1 MRSVGREDKM
11 EQQNLQDNTDIEIDV
26 LELFHVLLNKFW
38 IILLA
43 GIIAGLAFIGGT
55 ILFITP
61 QYESTT
67 KMYVLSKQ
75 DNNTLTQQDMQT
87 SLSLTKDYAE
97 LIKSRTVTEGV
108 IAQLNLDLTH
118 EDLLKKMT
126 VDSATDTRI
135 LSITVEDPDPYE
147 ACEIANAIRDV
158 AANHIKNVM
167 DIDAVNVVETANIPE
182 QKSSPS
188 ITKNGI
194 IGGFLGVLLSVVIIL
209 IAYISNDTVK
219 TQEDVE
225 KYLGLSILGTIPL
238 TTTDRKK
245 KKKKQKRARGRR

>member
-1 MRSVGREDKM
+1 MHSVGREDKM

-126 VDSATDTRI
+126 VDSF
-135 LSITVEDPDPYE
+135 
-147 ACEIANAIRDV
+147 
-158 AANHIKNVM
+158 NHCNRCR
-167 DIDAVNVVETANIPE
+167 
-182 QKSSPS
+182 
-188 ITKNGI
+188 
-194 IGGFLGVLLSVVIIL
+194 
-209 IAYISNDTVK
+209 
-219 TQEDVE
+219 
-225 KYLGLSILGTIPL
+225 PL
-238 TTTDRKK
+238 
-245 KKKKQKRARGRR
+245 

>member
-1 MRSVGREDKM
+1 M

-61 QYESTT
+61 QYDSTT

-118 EDLLKKMT
+118 EELLKKMA

-135 LSITVEDPDPYE
+135 LSITVTDADPYE
-147 ACEIANAIRDV
+147 ACKIANAIRDV

-167 DIDAVNVVETANIPE
+167 DIDAVNVVETANIPD
-182 QKSSPS
+182 QKASPS

-225 KYLGLSILGTIPL
+225 KYLGLSVLGTIPL
-238 TTTDRKK
+238 TETDRKK
-245 KKKKQKRARGRR
+245 KKKKQKQKKARGRR

>member
-1 MRSVGREDKM
+1 M
-11 EQQNLQDNTDIEIDV
+11 EQQNLQNNDEIEIDV
-26 LELFHVLLNKFW
+26 LELFHVLLDKIW
-38 IILLA
+38 VIILAGAVAALA
-43 GIIAGLAFIGGT
+43 VVAAT

-61 QYESTT
+61 QYQSTT

-75 DNNTLTQQDMQT
+75 DSNTLTSQDMQT

-108 IAQLNLDLTH
+108 ITQLNLDMTH
-118 EDLLKKMT
+118 EQLLSKIT

-135 LSITVEDPDPYE
+135 LSISVRDADPYV

-182 QKSSPS
+182 NKISPS
-188 ITKNGI
+188 IKKNGLV
-194 IGGFLGVLLSVVIIL
+194 GGVAGVAIAIAIIL
-209 IAYISNDTVK
+209 ITYLSNDTIK

-225 KYLGLSILGTIPL
+225 RYLGLSTLGTIPMSEA
-238 TTTDRKK
+238 DSKNKNKK
-245 KKKKQKRARGRR
+245 KHKKQKRSKGRR

>member
-1 MRSVGREDKM
+1 MHSVGREDKM

-118 EDLLKKMT
+118 EEL
-126 VDSATDTRI
+126 
-135 LSITVEDPDPYE
+135 
-147 ACEIANAIRDV
+147 
-158 AANHIKNVM
+158 
-167 DIDAVNVVETANIPE
+167 PE
-182 QKSSPS
+182 
-188 ITKNGI
+188 KNGSR
-194 IGGFLGVLLSVVIIL
+194 F
-209 IAYISNDTVK
+209 
-219 TQEDVE
+219 
-225 KYLGLSILGTIPL
+225 
-238 TTTDRKK
+238 
-245 KKKKQKRARGRR
+245 

>member
-1 MRSVGREDKM
+1 M

-118 EDLLKKMT
+118 
-126 VDSATDTRI
+126 DTRI
-135 LSITVEDPDPYE
+135 LSITVTDADPYE
-147 ACEIANAIRDV
+147 ACKIANAIRDV

-167 DIDAVNVVETANIPE
+167 DIDAVNVVETANIPD
-182 QKSSPS
+182 QQSSPS
-188 ITKNGI
+188 ISKNGI
-194 IGGFLGVLLSVVIIL
+194 IGVLLGVLLSVAIIL

-225 KYLGLSILGTIPL
+225 KYLGLSVLGTIPL
-238 TTTDRKK
+238 TETDRKK
-245 KKKKQKRARGRR
+245 KKKKQKQKKARGRR

>member
-1 MRSVGREDKM
+1 M

-135 LSITVEDPDPYE
+135 LSITVKDPDPYE
-147 ACEIANAIRDV
+147 AC
-158 AANHIKNVM
+158 KNC
-167 DIDAVNVVETANIPE
+167 
-182 QKSSPS
+182 
-188 ITKNGI
+188 
-194 IGGFLGVLLSVVIIL
+194 
-209 IAYISNDTVK
+209 
-219 TQEDVE
+219 
-225 KYLGLSILGTIPL
+225 
-238 TTTDRKK
+238 
-245 KKKKQKRARGRR
+245 

>member
-1 MRSVGREDKM
+1 M

-135 LSITVEDPDPYE
+135 LSTTVTD
-147 ACEIANAIRDV
+147 
-158 AANHIKNVM
+158 
-167 DIDAVNVVETANIPE
+167 ETLMKHARLPMLSE
-182 QKSSPS
+182 M
-188 ITKNGI
+188 
-194 IGGFLGVLLSVVIIL
+194 LLQTIL
-209 IAYISNDTVK
+209 K
-219 TQEDVE
+219 M
-225 KYLGLSILGTIPL
+225 
-238 TTTDRKK
+238 
-245 KKKKQKRARGRR
+245 

>member
-1 MRSVGREDKM
+1 M

-87 SLSLTKDYAE
+87 SLSLTKDY
-97 LIKSRTVTEGV
+97 V

-118 EDLLKKMT
+118 EELLKKMA

-135 LSITVEDPDPYE
+135 LSITVTDADPYE
-147 ACEIANAIRDV
+147 ACKIANAIRDV

-167 DIDAVNVVETANIPE
+167 DIDAVNVVETANIPD
-182 QKSSPS
+182 QQSSPS
-188 ITKNGI
+188 ISKNGI
-194 IGGFLGVLLSVVIIL
+194 IGVLLGVLLSVAIIL

-225 KYLGLSILGTIPL
+225 KYLGLSVLGTIPL
-238 TTTDRKK
+238 TETDRKK
-245 KKKKQKRARGRR
+245 KKKKQKQKKARGRR

>member
-1 MRSVGREDKM
+1 M
-11 EQQNLQDNTDIEIDV
+11 EQQNLQNNDEIEIDV
-26 LELFHVLLNKFW
+26 LELFHVLLDKIW
-38 IILLA
+38 VIILAGAVAALA
-43 GIIAGLAFIGGT
+43 VVAAT

-61 QYESTT
+61 QYQSTT

-75 DNNTLTQQDMQT
+75 DSNTLTSQDMQT

-108 IAQLNLDLTH
+108 ITQLNLDMTH
-118 EDLLKKMT
+118 EQLLSKIT

-135 LSITVEDPDPYE
+135 LSISVRDADPYV

-182 QKSSPS
+182 NKISPS
-188 ITKNGI
+188 IKKNGLV
-194 IGGFLGVLLSVVIIL
+194 GGVAGVAIAIAIIL
-209 IAYISNDTVK
+209 ITYLSNDTIK

-225 KYLGLSILGTIPL
+225 RYLGLSTLGTIPMSEA
-238 TTTDRKK
+238 DRKNKNK
-245 KKKKQKRARGRR
+245 KKHKKQKRSKGRR

>member
-1 MRSVGREDKM
+1 M

-118 EDLLKKMT
+118 EELLKKMGA
-126 VDSATDTRI
+126 VGRI
-135 LSITVEDPDPYE
+135 
-147 ACEIANAIRDV
+147 A
-158 AANHIKNVM
+158 
-167 DIDAVNVVETANIPE
+167 
-182 QKSSPS
+182 
-188 ITKNGI
+188 
-194 IGGFLGVLLSVVIIL
+194 LLPQ
-209 IAYISNDTVK
+209 A
-219 TQEDVE
+219 
-225 KYLGLSILGTIPL
+225 
-238 TTTDRKK
+238 
-245 KKKKQKRARGRR
+245 

>member
-1 MRSVGREDKM
+1 M

-43 GIIAGLAFIGGT
+43 GIIAALAFVGGT

-61 QYESTT
+61 QYQSTT

-75 DNNTLTQQDMQT
+75 DNNTITQQDMQT

-118 EDLLKKMT
+118 EQLLGKVS

-135 LSITVEDPDPYE
+135 LSITVTDPDPYE
-147 ACEIANAIRDV
+147 ACKIANAIRDV

-167 DIDAVNVVETANIPE
+167 DIDAVNVVETANIPD
-182 QKSSPS
+182 QKSTPNIS
-188 ITKNGI
+188 KNGV
-194 IGGFLGVLLSVVIIL
+194 IGGLLGVLLSVAIIL
-209 IAYISNDTVK
+209 IAYISNDTIK

-225 KYLGLSILGTIPL
+225 RYLGLSMLGTIPL
-238 TTTDRKK
+238 TAADRKN

>member
-1 MRSVGREDKM
+1 M
-11 EQQNLQDNTDIEIDV
+11 EQQNMQNNDEIEIDLSEV
-26 LELFHVLLNKFW
+26 FRVLLDKIW
-38 IILLA
+38 VIILAGVIAALA
-43 GIIAGLAFIGGT
+43 VAAGT

-75 DNNTLTQQDMQT
+75 DSNTLTSQDMQT

-108 IAQLNLDLTH
+108 ITQLNLDMTH
-118 EDLLKKMT
+118 EELLKKMS

-135 LSITVEDPDPYE
+135 LSISVKDADPYV

-167 DIDAVNVVETANIPE
+167 DIDAVNIVETANIPDH
-182 QKSSPS
+182 KVSPS
-188 ITKNGI
+188 ITRNGL
-194 IGGFLGVLLSVVIIL
+194 IGGIAGVVIAVAIVL
-209 IAYISNDTVK
+209 ISYLSNDTIK

-225 KYLGLSILGTIPL
+225 RYLGLSTLGSIPMSENE
-238 TTTDRKK
+238 RKK
-245 KKKKQKRARGRR
+245 KKRKKSKKQKRGRR

>member
-1 MRSVGREDKM
+1 M
-11 EQQNLQDNTDIEIDV
+11 EQQNLQNNDEIEIDV
-26 LELFHVLLNKFW
+26 LELFHVLLDKIW
-38 IILLA
+38 VIILAGAVAALA
-43 GIIAGLAFIGGT
+43 VVAAT

-61 QYESTT
+61 QYQSTT

-75 DNNTLTQQDMQT
+75 DSNTLTSQDMQT

-108 IAQLNLDLTH
+108 ITQLNLDMTH
-118 EDLLKKMT
+118 EQLLSKMT

-135 LSITVEDPDPYE
+135 LSISVRDADPYV

-182 QKSSPS
+182 NKISPS
-188 ITKNGI
+188 IKKNGLV
-194 IGGFLGVLLSVVIIL
+194 GGVAGVAIAIAIIL
-209 IAYISNDTVK
+209 ITYLSNDTIK

-225 KYLGLSILGTIPL
+225 RYLGLSTLGTIPM
-238 TTTDRKK
+238 TEADRKNKNK
-245 KKKKQKRARGRR
+245 KKHKKQKRSKGRR

>member
-1 MRSVGREDKM
+1 MHSVGREDKM

-87 SLSLTKDYAE
+87 SLSLTKRLCRADQ
-97 LIKSRTVTEGV
+97 K
-108 IAQLNLDLTH
+108 
-118 EDLLKKMT
+118 
-126 VDSATDTRI
+126 
-135 LSITVEDPDPYE
+135 PY
-147 ACEIANAIRDV
+147 
-158 AANHIKNVM
+158 
-167 DIDAVNVVETANIPE
+167 
-182 QKSSPS
+182 S
-188 ITKNGI
+188 
-194 IGGFLGVLLSVVIIL
+194 
-209 IAYISNDTVK
+209 Y
-219 TQEDVE
+219 
-225 KYLGLSILGTIPL
+225 
-238 TTTDRKK
+238 
-245 KKKKQKRARGRR
+245 

>member
-1 MRSVGREDKM
+1 MQSGGREDKM

-67 KMYVLSKQ
+67 KI
-75 DNNTLTQQDMQT
+75 TQQDMQT

-118 EDLLKKMT
+118 EELLKKMA

-135 LSITVEDPDPYE
+135 LSITVTDADPYE
-147 ACEIANAIRDV
+147 ACKIANAIRDV

-167 DIDAVNVVETANIPE
+167 DIDAVNVVETANIPD
-182 QKSSPS
+182 QQSSPS
-188 ITKNGI
+188 ISKNGI
-194 IGGFLGVLLSVVIIL
+194 IGVLLGVLLSVAIIL

-225 KYLGLSILGTIPL
+225 KYLGLSVLGTIPL
-238 TTTDRKK
+238 TETDRKK
-245 KKKKQKRARGRR
+245 KKKKQKQKKARGRR

>member
-1 MRSVGREDKM
+1 M

-118 EDLLKKMT
+118 EELLKKT
-126 VDSATDTRI
+126 GSRFCNRY
-135 LSITVEDPDPYE
+135 SYSF
-147 ACEIANAIRDV
+147 
-158 AANHIKNVM
+158 NHCNRCR
-167 DIDAVNVVETANIPE
+167 
-182 QKSSPS
+182 
-188 ITKNGI
+188 
-194 IGGFLGVLLSVVIIL
+194 
-209 IAYISNDTVK
+209 
-219 TQEDVE
+219 
-225 KYLGLSILGTIPL
+225 PL
-238 TTTDRKK
+238 
-245 KKKKQKRARGRR
+245 

>member
-1 MRSVGREDKM
+1 M
-11 EQQNLQDNTDIEIDV
+11 EQQNLQNNDEIEIDV
-26 LELFHVLLNKFW
+26 LELFHVLLDKIW
-38 IILLA
+38 VIILAGAVAALA
-43 GIIAGLAFIGGT
+43 VVAAT

-61 QYESTT
+61 QYQSTT

-75 DNNTLTQQDMQT
+75 DSNTLTSQDMQT

-108 IAQLNLDLTH
+108 ITQLNLDMTY
-118 EDLLKKMT
+118 EQLLSKMT

-135 LSITVEDPDPYE
+135 LSISVRDADPYV

-182 QKSSPS
+182 NKISPS
-188 ITKNGI
+188 IKKNGLV
-194 IGGFLGVLLSVVIIL
+194 GGVAGVAIAIAIIL
-209 IAYISNDTVK
+209 ITYLYNDTIK

-225 KYLGLSILGTIPL
+225 RYLGLSTLGTIPMSEA
-238 TTTDRKK
+238 DRKNKNK
-245 KKKKQKRARGRR
+245 KKHKKQKRSKGRR

>member
-1 MRSVGREDKM
+1 M

-135 LSITVEDPDPYE
+135 LSITV
-147 ACEIANAIRDV
+147 
-158 AANHIKNVM
+158 
-167 DIDAVNVVETANIPE
+167 
-182 QKSSPS
+182 
-188 ITKNGI
+188 
-194 IGGFLGVLLSVVIIL
+194 
-209 IAYISNDTVK
+209 
-219 TQEDVE
+219 
-225 KYLGLSILGTIPL
+225 
-238 TTTDRKK
+238 
-245 KKKKQKRARGRR
+245 

>member
-1 MRSVGREDKM
+1 MHSVGREDKM

-118 EDLLKKMT
+118 EELLKK
-126 VDSATDTRI
+126 
-135 LSITVEDPDPYE
+135 
-147 ACEIANAIRDV
+147 
-158 AANHIKNVM
+158 
-167 DIDAVNVVETANIPE
+167 
-182 QKSSPS
+182 
-188 ITKNGI
+188 
-194 IGGFLGVLLSVVIIL
+194 LL
-209 IAYISNDTVK
+209 T
-219 TQEDVE
+219 
-225 KYLGLSILGTIPL
+225 
-238 TTTDRKK
+238 
-245 KKKKQKRARGRR
+245 

>member
-1 MRSVGREDKM
+1 MHSVGREDKM

-118 EDLLKKMT
+118 E
-126 VDSATDTRI
+126 
-135 LSITVEDPDPYE
+135 
-147 ACEIANAIRDV
+147 EI
-158 AANHIKNVM
+158 
-167 DIDAVNVVETANIPE
+167 
-182 QKSSPS
+182 
-188 ITKNGI
+188 
-194 IGGFLGVLLSVVIIL
+194 
-209 IAYISNDTVK
+209 
-219 TQEDVE
+219 
-225 KYLGLSILGTIPL
+225 
-238 TTTDRKK
+238 KK
-245 KKKKQKRARGRR
+245 K

>member
-1 MRSVGREDKM
+1 M

-97 LIKSRTVTEGV
+97 MIQSRTVTEAV
-108 IAQLNLDLTH
+108 IAQLGLDMTH
-118 EDLLKKMT
+118 EQLVKKISVSNT
-126 VDSATDTRI
+126 TDT
-135 LSITVEDPDPYE
+135 SI
-147 ACEIANAIRDV
+147 
-158 AANHIKNVM
+158 
-167 DIDAVNVVETANIPE
+167 
-182 QKSSPS
+182 
-188 ITKNGI
+188 IT
-194 IGGFLGVLLSVVIIL
+194 FSVL
-209 IAYISNDTVK
+209 D
-219 TQEDVE
+219 
-225 KYLGLSILGTIPL
+225 
-238 TTTDRKK
+238 
-245 KKKKQKRARGRR
+245 

>member
-1 MRSVGREDKM
+1 M

-43 GIIAGLAFIGGT
+43 GIIAGLAFVGGT

-61 QYESTT
+61 QYQSTT

-87 SLSLTKDYAE
+87 SLSLIKDYAE

-118 EDLLKKMT
+118 EQLLKKMT

-135 LSITVEDPDPYE
+135 LSITVQDPDPYE
-147 ACEIANAIRDV
+147 ACKIANAIRDV

-167 DIDAVNVVETANIPE
+167 DIDAVNVVETANIPD
-182 QKSSPS
+182 QKASPS

-209 IAYISNDTVK
+209 IAYLSNDTVK

-225 KYLGLSILGTIPL
+225 RYLGLSTLGTIPL

-245 KKKKQKRARGRR
+245 KKKKQKKARGRR

>member
-1 MRSVGREDKM
+1 M

-118 EDLLKKMT
+118 E
-126 VDSATDTRI
+126 
-135 LSITVEDPDPYE
+135 
-147 ACEIANAIRDV
+147 
-158 AANHIKNVM
+158 
-167 DIDAVNVVETANIPE
+167 
-182 QKSSPS
+182 
-188 ITKNGI
+188 KNGSR
-194 IGGFLGVLLSVVIIL
+194 FCNRYS
-209 IAYISNDTVK
+209 YSFNHCNRCR
-219 TQEDVE
+219 
-225 KYLGLSILGTIPL
+225 PL
-238 TTTDRKK
+238 
-245 KKKKQKRARGRR
+245 